1 VVSGPV
7 ARPPA
12 LGGMDPWLIRTRSA
26 IPILIALT
34 SVLGAVGAWRASAAG
49 TEAANAGRK
58 AFADTVAAEQQRV
71 TIDSILGSIEIA
83 YTEKASLVAMADSL
97 RERAGQASGEEGDRL
112 LALADAYQSTADG
125 FFIDA
130 DALRP
135 DGSLDL
141 EAKSQI
147 EWALAQDRQDL
158 DPAPELA
165 VSESL
170 RAKSERLVGLT
181 ALMIAGALFLTLA
194 QVSRGRRAQRLY
206 LNGGV
211 TVLVVATV
219 LLAVV
224 EAM

>member
-1 VVSGPV
+1 MVSGPV

-71 TIDSILGSIEIA
+71 TIDSVLGSIEIA
-83 YTEKASLVAMADSL
+83 YTERASLVAMADSL
-97 RERAGQASGEEGDRL
+97 RERAGQASGEEGVRL
-112 LALADAYQSTADG
+112 RALADAYQSTAG
-125 FFIDA
+125 SFSIDA

-135 DGSLDL
+135 DGTLDL

-194 QVSRGRRAQRLY
+194 
-206 LNGGV
+206 
-211 TVLVVATV
+211 
-219 LLAVV
+219 
-224 EAM
+224 

>member
-1 VVSGPV
+1 VTGPV

-71 TIDSILGSIEIA
+71 TIDSVLGSIEIA
-83 YTEKASLVAMADSL
+83 YTERASLVAMADSL
-97 RERAGQASGEEGDRL
+97 RERAGRASGEEGARL
-112 LALADAYQSTADG
+112 LALADAYRSTADS
-125 FFIDA
+125 FVIDA

-135 DGSLDL
+135 DGTLDL

-165 VSESL
+165 VAESL
-170 RAKSERLVGLT
+170 KSKSEQLVGLT

-194 QVSRGRRAQRLY
+194 QVSRNRRVQRLY

-211 TVLVVATV
+211 AVLVVATV
-219 LLAVV
+219 LLVVV
-224 EAM
+224 EAT